1 MIQNPVVTPQEA
13 DKSIYG
19 NSGVKSEE
27 NYEYISNEPNCNVSY
42 YKTGE
47 DGEQVE
53 VSKKLFS

>member
-1 MIQNPVVTPQEA
+1 MIQNPVVTPQKA
-13 DKSIYG
+13 DESIYE

-27 NYEYISNEPNCNVSY
+27 SYEYVSNEPNCNVSY

-53 VSKKLFS
+53 VPKKLFS